1 MKIVM
6 TGSSGGIGAEIKS
19 TLAENNIEIIELT
32 SKEYDLSSEVKLPE
46 IICDGLI
53 HCAGIN
59 ILSKIEDFN
68 DETFMKVF
76 KINTLSFLNIC
87 KQLKFNNKSSIIA
100 IGSLYSFLVKPERL
114 NYSVSKHALL
124 AAVKTLALEMSGQNI
139 KVNMVSPGF
148 VDTKLTRLN
157 NSYERIEELDK
168 LIPLG
173 LTNANEIAKICL
185 YLIKD
190 NQAITGQNI
199 VVDGGY
205 SCLLP

>member
-1 MKIVM
+1 M
-6 TGSSGGIGAEIKS
+6 TGASGGIGSEIKS
-19 TLAENNIEIIELT
+19 ILLENSIEVIELT
-32 SKEYDLSSEVKLPE
+32 SKEYDLSSDIMFPE
-46 IICDGLI
+46 ISCDGFI

-59 ILSKIEDFN
+59 ILNKAAHME
-68 DETFMKVF
+68 DETFLKVF
-76 KINTLSFLNIC
+76 KVNTLSFLNIC
-87 KQLKFNNKSSIIA
+87 KQLKFNEKSNIVA

-114 NYSVSKHALL
+114 NYSISKHALL
-124 AAVKTLALEMSGQNI
+124 AAVKTMALEMSDQKI

-157 NSYERIEELDK
+157 NSQERIEELNQ
-168 LIPLG
+168 LVPLG

-185 YLIKD
+185 YLVKE

-199 VVDGGY
+199 VIDGGY

>member
-1 MKIVM
+1 M
-6 TGSSGGIGAEIKS
+6 TGVTGGIGSEIKS
-19 TLAENNIEIIELT
+19 ILLENSIEIIELT
-32 SKEYDLSSEVKLPE
+32 SKDYDLSSDIMLPE
-46 IICDGLI
+46 IVCDGFI

-59 ILSKIEDFN
+59 ILNKAMDME
-68 DETFMKVF
+68 DETFLKVF

-87 KQLKFNNKSSIIA
+87 KQLKFNKKSNIIA

-114 NYSVSKHALL
+114 SYSISKHALL
-124 AAVKTLALEMSGQNI
+124 AAVKTMAIEMSDQKI

-157 NSYERIEELDK
+157 NSQERVEELNK
-168 LIPLG
+168 LVPLG

-185 YLIKD
+185 YLVKE

-205 SCLLP
+205 RCLLP